1 MASLTYTDAV
11 GAVKA
16 WIDSRTA
23 TLTGVGNPLQK
34 GAATKVLTTPACFA
48 YLEETTA
55 FQGGGAESP
64 DTYAGI
70 GAQVYG
76 PTRESATLAAT
87 ALAEELTAFMLA
99 GRPATVTLNDGSLA
113 QLLTADDIT
122 GPSWFPDENDTP
134 RLLVQFS
141 VQVRPI

>member
-1 MASLTYTDAV
+1 VTAQTYTDAV

-16 WIDSRTA
+16 WIDSRP
-23 TLTGVGNPLQK
+23 TLVGLGNPLQK

-48 YLEETTA
+48 YLEETTT
-55 FQGGGAESP
+55 FQGGGPENP
-64 DTYAGI
+64 DMLAGI

-76 PTRESATLAAT
+76 PTREAATLAAV
-87 ALAEELTAFMLA
+87 ALAEELSAFALA
-99 GRPATVTLNDGSLA
+99 GRSAVVTLHDGTQA
-113 QLLTADDIT
+113 QLLVADDIT
-122 GPSWFPDENDTP
+122 GPSWFPDEDDTP